1 MQVAERL
8 YTSGYISYPRT
19 ETTQYAENADLKC
32 VTHPDLHRHSLFIIQ
47 GCRSRVVEL
56 LGDRLASTCKESSVR
71 WAVHFAETRQRRR

>member
-32 VTHPDLHRHSLFIIQ
+32 VTHPTLSPHRLFF
-47 GCRSRVVEL
+47 L
-56 LGDRLASTCKESSVR
+56 
-71 WAVHFAETRQRRR
+71 